1 MTHERLLVPISPDY
15 ASAIGLAVY
24 CFARLEW
31 HAIWC
36 CERIEPGSLNEL
48 EDRTAGQVADTL
60 LHLVEGLGGSD
71 EEQDL
76 KDAAADFRALVGTR
90 NNLVHAKPGTSI
102 DGEQALYRHGDQ
114 WLLSEL
120 ASVADAFARCS
131 TRLNRALQGLLDG
144 EKRKP
149 VPNKR

>member
-1 MTHERLLVPISPDY
+1 MTDERLLVSVRPDY

-36 CERIEPGSLNEL
+36 CERIDPGSMIEL

-60 LHLVEGLGGSD
+60 LHLVKGLGGSD

-76 KDAAADFRALVGTR
+76 RAAAADFHALVGTR
-90 NNLVHAKPGTSI
+90 NNLVHAKPGISI
-102 DGEQALYRHGDQ
+102 SGEQALYRHGDQ

-120 ASVADAFARCS
+120 ESVADAFARCS
-131 TRLNRALQGLLDG
+131 TRLDKALQGLLNHG
-144 EKRKP
+144 EKP
-149 VPNKR
+149 L